1 MYDIKHK
8 KCLTYLCNTRV
19 EDKYEGYCLYCFI
32 NLFPDKNISRN
43 YKTKETAVKEYILN
57 NFSEY
62 TWISDKKIEN
72 GCSKRRP
79 DLLLDLGYQII
90 IIEIDEFQHND
101 YADICENK
109 RIMEIS
115 KDLNHRP
122 IIFIRFNP
130 DDYIDLNGNK
140 INSCWYINN
149 KGLCV
154 IKKSHNNLW
163 NTRLEKLKDTILFWI
178 NDENKID
185 KSINIVNLFFDK

>member
-1 MYDIKHK
+1 M
-8 KCLTYLCNTRV
+8 
-19 EDKYEGYCLYCFI
+19 
-32 NLFPDKNISRN
+32 
-43 YKTKETAVKEYILN
+43 KEYILN

-62 TWISDKKIEN
+62 TWICDKKIEN

-101 YADICENK
+101 YDNICENK

-115 KDLNHRP
+115 QDLNHRP

-140 INSCWYINN
+140 IISCWYINN

-163 NTRLEKLKDTILFWI
+163 ISRLQKLKDTIIYWI
-178 NDENKID
+178 NEVNKPN